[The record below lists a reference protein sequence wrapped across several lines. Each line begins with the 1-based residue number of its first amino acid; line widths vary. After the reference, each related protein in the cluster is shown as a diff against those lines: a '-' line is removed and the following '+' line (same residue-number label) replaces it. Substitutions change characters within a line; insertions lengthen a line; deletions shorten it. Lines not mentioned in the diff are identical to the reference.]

1 MTFYEWISRLKDKDT
16 PTGDLAGDILRDRNF
31 PKDAAIDEVEAYIRR
46 KATHP
51 DVVKAFKVAR
61 QSYLRYQKNHTG

>member
-16 PTGDLAGDILRDRNF
+16 PTGDLAADILSDRNF
-31 PKDAAIDEVEAYIRR
+31 PKDAAIDEVEAYICH

-51 DVVKAFKVAR
+51 DVVKAFKAAR
-61 QSYLRYQKNHTG
+61 QSYLRYQKNHTE